1 MMAPKMAFDF
11 FWAKRHTHADDVKLM
26 LHLVIT
32 GMGQLMELLT
42 PFVPFVQ
49 VIENLHKQLEN
60 FDTDMA
66 RRVEMEHISWLFLR
80 TAVMFDTIY
89 AHEWPGS
96 LKGVL
101 EAQQQIGFY
110 AHITGMRGSRENE
123 YFGRKYNWDDTYW
136 WLYKGKERE
145 TERQPDGSA
154 WKGGYNNIFDRLT
167 RCGWKRREGEL
178 CEREGGPAH
187 PPSHNEYTW
196 KGIYQEEN
204 DRIKAMREF
213 KEEAGKKMW
222 KMKNDA
228 KRIGIKAFVGWL
240 PTVLLEIND
249 WLAAEDEAPRQDI
262 NLAWLSLKIQESTRQ
277 ARTHLRRAHDEMMD
291 PAECGSSGWFSMNSG
306 LGDVL
311 IRCTCANNS
320 VILTGE
326 TMLSL
331 VLSTGL
337 YLPSNSHML
346 KEFTHHDIEK

>member
-66 RRVEMEHISWLFLR
+66 RRVEMEHVSWLFLR

-123 YFGRKYNWDDTYW
+123 YFGRKYDSWDTYW
-136 WLYKGKERE
+136 WLYKGTERE

-213 KEEAGKKMW
+213 KEEADKKMW

-291 PAECGSSGWFSMNSG
+291 PAECGSSGWFFMDSG
-306 LGDVL
+306 FGGVL
-311 IRCTCANNS
+311 I
-320 VILTGE
+320 
-326 TMLSL
+326 
-331 VLSTGL
+331 
-337 YLPSNSHML
+337 
-346 KEFTHHDIEK
+346 